1 MAGSTTRLWL
11 RFGVAVLLGAALGAC
26 TRLDQGMRRAD
37 ALDRV
42 VEPERGGSPKAPPA
56 EAALGAELAPMPAE
70 GRDELPPLAAR
81 PESGTG
87 LPPGWYVPDPPTAP
101 EVSAAQPLPLDP
113 AARSAALL
121 RQNPWIARFWSEL
134 TPVEQSRV
142 TRALARRGAAG
153 PVPAAWDP
161 MGLADRL
168 ELLFGP
174 IRAAS

>member
-1 MAGSTTRLWL
+1 
-11 RFGVAVLLGAALGAC
+11 
-26 TRLDQGMRRAD
+26 MRRGD

-42 VEPERGGSPKAPPA
+42 AAPEPVRPPVAGPPKAPPA
-56 EAALGAELAPMPAE
+56 DFAPMPAE
-70 GRDELPPLAAR
+70 GMADLPPLAAR
-81 PESGTG
+81 PEPGTG
-87 LPPGWYVPDPPTAP
+87 LPPGWYVPDPPAAP
-101 EVSAAQPLPLDP
+101 EVSAAPPVPLDP

-174 IRAAS
+174 VRAGS

>member
-1 MAGSTTRLWL
+1 
-11 RFGVAVLLGAALGAC
+11 
-26 TRLDQGMRRAD
+26 
-37 ALDRV
+37 
-42 VEPERGGSPKAPPA
+42 
-56 EAALGAELAPMPAE
+56 MPAE
-70 GRDELPPLAAR
+70 GMADLPPLAAR
-81 PESGTG
+81 PEPGTG
-87 LPPGWYVPDPPTAP
+87 LPPGWYVPDPPAAP

-174 IRAAS
+174 IRTAS